1 MVKTTRVYCYE
12 CSGEIRI
19 VLRIIS
25 ICFFGNQEFKMFILF
40 SQHFAFYS
48 AKTLKK
54 KHTQTDG

>member
-25 ICFFGNQEFKMFILF
+25 ICFWKDFKMLILF

-54 KHTQTDG
+54 TIL